1 MRRHAEA
8 EKVRKNDSAPGEGS
22 GAAES
27 ELSKRFDPS
36 AYEPVWR
43 EYWEREGVFSRP
55 SVGGAKS
62 FSMVIPP
69 PNVTGKLHMGHAL
82 NMTLQDVLLR
92 FNFLRG
98 RDALWVPGTD
108 HAGIATQ
115 NVVEVKLDKEGLD
128 RHKLGREKFVERVWA
143 WKDEYHAN
151 IKNQITRMGAGVDWK
166 RERFTLDEQCS
177 LAVRTAFKQ
186 LFDEGLI
193 YQDSRIINWCP
204 FHKTALSDIEVEH
217 VEEDG
222 FFYHIKYPV
231 KGEDYALEIA
241 TTRPETL
248 LGDSAVA
255 VHPDDERY
263 KKYHGKTCVLPLVGR
278 DIPIICDP
286 YVDLEFG
293 SGALKI
299 TPAHDPNDFEIG
311 RAHGLPEYVMLTEDG
326 RISDDYPAYA
336 GMDRFEARE
345 KIIADL
351 EAAGLFIKKEPY
363 KHSVGHCYRCQSA
376 VEPYLSLQW
385 FVRMKE
391 LAGPAMDAVK
401 DGRTRF
407 VPERWTKVYLDWLE
421 NIRDWCISRQLW
433 WGHRIPVWDCGSCGT
448 RSCSIEDIDACPKC
462 GSKEITQQS
471 DVLDTWFSS
480 GLWPL
485 STLGWP
491 NKTADLKTYYPT
503 SVLVTGFDIIF
514 FWVARMMF
522 FGLKFGG
529 DVPFGDVF
537 IHGLIRDETGKKMSK
552 SSGNAMDPMEIIDEF
567 GADAMRFTFLY
578 LGSMGQDVNVST
590 ERFRIGA
597 GFCNKLWNT
606 ARFIL
611 MMAPD
616 APGIAASELSSAKLD
631 LKDRWMLSRAA
642 SVVKETTSLMETY
655 DLNEAAQKIYDLMWR
670 DFCDWYI
677 ELAKRPLREGDAETV
692 GAVSAVLHHTLRRI
706 LVMLHPYIPH
716 ITEEIWSKLP
726 GTDGT
731 ILDAGWPADDWKI
744 DAGAEE
750 DVALLQDVVRRIR
763 DIRAGL
769 NLPPS
774 EKLPVTL
781 ITHDETGGRALLLE
795 SEARFIRDMAG
806 AGEISVD
813 KPLAEGVSAMSG
825 IAGGVE
831 IFVPVAADVLE
842 AESAR
847 LKKNR
852 EKVLVDIS
860 KSESKLGNE
869 QFVSN
874 APEEIVSREKERL
887 AGMKGDLEKLDA
899 RIAML
904 GGTA

>member
-1 MRRHAEA
+1 
-8 EKVRKNDSAPGEGS
+8 
-22 GAAES
+22 
-27 ELSKRFDPS
+27 
-36 AYEPVWR
+36 VWR

-55 SVGGAKS
+55 TFEGAKR

-98 RDALWVPGTD
+98 KDALWVPGTD

-115 NVVEVKLDKEGLD
+115 NVVEVKLEKEGLD

-255 VHPDDERY
+255 VHPDDERH

-278 DIPIICDP
+278 EIPIICDP

-311 RAHGLPEYVMLTEDG
+311 RAHGLPEFVMLTEDG

-448 RSCSIEDIDACPKC
+448 RSCSIDDLAECPKC
-462 GSKEITQQS
+462 GSKDLTQQS

-491 NKTADLKTYYPT
+491 DKSADLKAYYPT
-503 SVLVTGFDIIF
+503 SVSPITPYLCFGFPRYFSRFFFVTTAHFCLISAFAAPF
-514 FWVARMMF
+514 FA
-522 FGLKFGG
+522 
-529 DVPFGDVF
+529 PFAF
-537 IHGLIRDETGKKMSK
+537 PLT
-552 SSGNAMDPMEIIDEF
+552 SSG
-567 GADAMRFTFLY
+567 
-578 LGSMGQDVNVST
+578 
-590 ERFRIGA
+590 
-597 GFCNKLWNT
+597 
-606 ARFIL
+606 
-611 MMAPD
+611 
-616 APGIAASELSSAKLD
+616 AASPFLPSCSATKQAVCLRHTCASSLSKFLTPASRVYLLIISSSTLSDIFSESSLRPCSLSCFGKRCRRA
-631 LKDRWMLSRAA
+631 MLSFSS
-642 SVVKETTSLMETY
+642 SV
-655 DLNEAAQKIYDLMWR
+655 
-670 DFCDWYI
+670 
-677 ELAKRPLREGDAETV
+677 
-692 GAVSAVLHHTLRRI
+692 
-706 LVMLHPYIPH
+706 
-716 ITEEIWSKLP
+716 
-726 GTDGT
+726 
-731 ILDAGWPADDWKI
+731 
-744 DAGAEE
+744 
-750 DVALLQDVVRRIR
+750 
-763 DIRAGL
+763 
-769 NLPPS
+769 
-774 EKLPVTL
+774 
-781 ITHDETGGRALLLE
+781 
-795 SEARFIRDMAG
+795 
-806 AGEISVD
+806 
-813 KPLAEGVSAMSG
+813 
-825 IAGGVE
+825 
-831 IFVPVAADVLE
+831 
-842 AESAR
+842 
-847 LKKNR
+847 
-852 EKVLVDIS
+852 
-860 KSESKLGNE
+860 
-869 QFVSN
+869 
-874 APEEIVSREKERL
+874 
-887 AGMKGDLEKLDA
+887 
-899 RIAML
+899 
-904 GGTA
+904 